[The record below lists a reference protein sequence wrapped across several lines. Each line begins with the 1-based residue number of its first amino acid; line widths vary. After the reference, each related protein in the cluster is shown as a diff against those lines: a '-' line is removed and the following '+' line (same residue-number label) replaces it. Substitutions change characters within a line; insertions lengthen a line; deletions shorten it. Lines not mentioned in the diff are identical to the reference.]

1 MDVAWMGTAG
11 YGLLFVGM
19 ALFVYQFF
27 PSREEIE
34 GKRRAELG
42 VVREW
47 SEDVSLLK
55 WFYPLVRLL
64 LPMVRRLS
72 LPGTRRRL
80 QRWITTAGL
89 EGELTVDDLFALEL
103 IISVLFLLMAAKFF
117 DGVVAVVIGY
127 LVGFGFPLFWL
138 NDRKKARQKEILHQ
152 IPNVVD
158 MLALTVDA
166 GMDFNSAIKRVC
178 DQLKGEGNP
187 LVDELQILLQNI
199 RLGMSREDALRVMA
213 ERIDVQAV
221 YAFSSILVQS
231 EKMGSSIVQVLKDQ
245 SAKLRTERFL
255 KAEREGVVASQ
266 KLMIPMVVFIFPLIF
281 FVVLGPYILK
291 FIYR

>member
-1 MDVAWMGTAG
+1 MGVVWMGAAG
-11 YGLLFVGM
+11 YGLLFIGM

-27 PSREEIE
+27 PSREEVE

-42 VVREW
+42 VTREW

-64 LPMVRRLS
+64 LPLVRRLP
-72 LPGTRRRL
+72 LPGIRRRL

-89 EGELTVDDLFALEL
+89 EGEMTVDDLFALEL
-103 IISVLFLLMAAKFF
+103 IIAVLFMLMAVKFF
-117 DGVVAVVIGY
+117 SGAVAAVIGF
-127 LVGFGFPLFWL
+127 LIGFGFPLFWL
-138 NDRKKARQKEILHQ
+138 HDRKKNRQKEILHQ

-158 MLALTVDA
+158 MLALTVEA

-199 RLGMSREDALRVMA
+199 RLGMSREDALRIMA
-213 ERIDVQAV
+213 QRIDVQAI
-221 YAFSSILVQS
+221 YAFTSILVQS

-255 KAEREGVVASQ
+255 KAEREGAIASQ
-266 KLMIPMVVFIFPLIF
+266 KLMIPMVIFIFPLIF